1 VHNHQILLHNLYLG
15 IAIAGS
21 SSNPAGSSAFFGLLD
36 PAPGAGSSE
45 TDLQAINF
53 QISPTKDDM
62 FLQK

>member
-15 IAIAGS
+15 IAGS

-45 TDLQAINF
+45 
-53 QISPTKDDM
+53 SPTKDV
-62 FLQK
+62 FVKIGKGSEEQRNQFNS

>member
-21 SSNPAGSSAFFGLLD
+21 SNNPAGSSAFFGLLD

-45 TDLQAINF
+45 TYLQAINF